1 MKKDSAESLCVTVT
15 SPVAQSAVECEQD
28 WQMWWKQWEP
38 VKWCVVLWAACG
50 VALSD
55 GLLEWTQTWFQA
67 CIRLPI
73 KSVRLQRVSMC
84 VCLTWHDLD
93 TVFLS
98 RVHVCLRVKKCV
110 CVCGSFW
117 MAVDMFVW
125 VGLCE
130 WVKQP
135 VLLLGLEVDLTGP
148 VCVLARVHNVSKRTS
163 WRCRCVHGCFR
174 KPTWCIC
181 ACVCTY
187 VCLMRLSKCC
197 AGQIAFTLA
206 CRVPFV
212 SGPWWGPLCVTDLVF
227 RCRPPTAP
235 PPPHREVKYFSTLL
249 YGPATDR
256 QPGAYLDSKRLHGW
270 LDRRKDII

>member
-1 MKKDSAESLCVTVT
+1 
-15 SPVAQSAVECEQD
+15 
-28 WQMWWKQWEP
+28 MWWKQWEP
-38 VKWCVVLWAACG
+38 VKWCGVLWAACG

-55 GLLEWTQTWFQA
+55 GLLEWTQTWFS
-67 CIRLPI
+67 
-73 KSVRLQRVSMC
+73 SVYTPAHKVSPVATC
-84 VCLTWHDLD
+84 VYVCLPNLTWSWHC
-93 TVFLS
+93 FLES
-98 RVHVCLRVKKCV
+98 GVCVSQGEKM

-135 VLLLGLEVDLTGP
+135 VLSLGLEVDLTGP
-148 VCVLARVHNVSKRTS
+148 VCVWARVHNVSKRTS

-227 RCRPPTAP
+227 RCRPPTGP
-235 PPPHREVKYFSTLL
+235 PTERLSTLAHYFRDL
-249 YGPATDR
+249 RLTDSLV
-256 QPGAYLDSKRLHGW
+256 PIWIPKDSTV
-270 LDRRKDII
+270 D